1 MIETLLIAIS
11 LSMDAFA
18 VSLSAAACSKNLRP
32 IHMLRAAAAF
42 GFFQFMMPLAGWF
55 LGDAFSALIC
65 AFDHWVA
72 FTLLAIVGGKML
84 FEVYEEWKQ
93 NPGEAC
99 PADDDD
105 KRDLTSKRVVL
116 VLAIATSIDAL
127 AVGISFSAIG
137 TPALVPSLV
146 IGGVTFVL
154 CALAFLFGKR
164 IGFIFGRYAQT
175 VGGLVLLGIGA
186 RILLSHLL
194 SGS

>member
-18 VSLSAAACSKNLRP
+18 VSLSAAACTKNLKP
-32 IHMLRAAAAF
+32 FHMVRAAAAF
-42 GFFQFMMPLAGWF
+42 GFFQFMMPLAGWL

-65 AFDHWVA
+65 TFDHWVA
-72 FTLLAIVGGKML
+72 FALLSIVGGKML
-84 FEVYEEWKQ
+84 LEVFEEWKQ
-93 NPGEAC
+93 NPGDEC
-99 PADDDD
+99 PTDDGS

-116 VLAIATSIDAL
+116 VLAVATSIDAL

-137 TPALVPSLV
+137 APALVPSLV
-146 IGGVTFVL
+146 IGGVTFIL

-164 IGFIFGRYAQT
+164 IGFVFGRYAQT
-175 VGGLVLLGIGA
+175 VGGLVLLGIGG
-186 RILLSHLL
+186 RILLSHLF

>member
-18 VSLSAAACSKNLRP
+18 VSVSAAACSKNLRP
-32 IHMLRAAAAF
+32 FHMFRAAAAF
-42 GFFQFMMPLAGWF
+42 GLFQFVMPLAGWL
-55 LGDAFSALIC
+55 LGDAFSALIR

-72 FTLLAIVGGKML
+72 FALLAIVGGKML
-84 FEVYEEWKQ
+84 IEVYEEWKQ
-93 NPGEAC
+93 SPGEAC
-99 PADDDD
+99 PIDEDA
-105 KRDLTSKRVVL
+105 KRDLTSKRIVL

-146 IGGVTFVL
+146 IGAVTFIV
-154 CALAFLFGKR
+154 CGLAFLFGKR
-164 IGFIFGRYAQT
+164 IGFIFGRYAQV